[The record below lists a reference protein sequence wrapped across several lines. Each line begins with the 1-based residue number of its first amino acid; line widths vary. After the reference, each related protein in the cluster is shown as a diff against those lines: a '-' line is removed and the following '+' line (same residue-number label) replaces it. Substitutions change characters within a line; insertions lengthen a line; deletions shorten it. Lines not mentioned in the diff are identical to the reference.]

1 MIFNSCYF
9 LAPMASYTDKPFRK
23 IAREYGAGLTVSELI
38 SINSICY
45 NNPKAFFLARRND
58 NEEPF
63 AIQLFGY
70 EIDLFV
76 KAAQK
81 IESMCDIID
90 INAGCPV
97 PKIIKSKAGAYLL
110 KEKKHLISIIESLKK
125 HVKKPISVKV
135 RMGFD
140 ADNVNDMQFYKD
152 LENAGCDMITI
163 HARLR
168 NGFYSSRVDY
178 EHIAN
183 VCNRLL
189 IPVVANGGIDSYETL
204 KEVRKI
210 TRCQYFMIGQAAL
223 KKPYI
228 FEDLINKK
236 DSTRDIEYVKSLMI
250 RHFRLMIKEYGECA
264 YRLFRK
270 FAHKYLS
277 GYKNAKLINFRI
289 NSCKN
294 TQEVLDIINFIK

>member
-1 MIFNSCYF
+1 
-9 LAPMASYTDKPFRK
+9 MASYTDKPFRK
-23 IAREYGAGLTVSELI
+23 IASEYGAGFTVSELI

-45 NNPKAFFLARRND
+45 NNPKAFFLANRNN
-58 NEEPF
+58 NEVPF

-81 IESMCDIID
+81 IESMCDMID

-97 PKIIKSKAGAYLL
+97 PKVIKAKAGAYLL
-110 KEKKHLISIIESLKK
+110 KEKKHLISIVELLKN
-125 HVKKPISVKV
+125 HIKKPLSVKL

-140 ADNVNDMQFYKD
+140 SDNINDIQFYKD

-168 NGFYSSRVDY
+168 SGFYSSSVDY

-183 VCNRLL
+183 VCDKLS
-189 IPVVANGGIDSYETL
+189 IPVVANGDIDSYEKL
-204 KEVRKI
+204 KEVKRI
-210 TRCQYFMIGQAAL
+210 TGCKYFMIGQAAL

-228 FEDLINKK
+228 FEDLINKQ
-236 DSTRDIEYVKSLMI
+236 DSIRSIEYTKAIMI
-250 RHFRLMIKEYGECA
+250 RHFNLMIEEYGEYA

-277 GYKNAKLINFRI
+277 GYKNAKLINSYI
-289 NSCKN
+289 NNCKN
-294 TQEVLDIINFIK
+294 TQEVLNIINSIK